1 MKEAAKKQE
10 EAAAMKKR
18 EEEEKE
24 EVEADEMKQEV
35 EPKNEP
41 KAVQL
46 SNEDEDDPPPEANCF
61 RQKRS
66 AQEMGAIDESIKP
79 KRNKRAL
86 LTGENFIKFNS
97 NDDEEN
103 TFY

>member
-10 EAAAMKKR
+10 EAAAVKKR

-24 EVEADEMKQEV
+24 EVKADEMKQEV

-41 KAVQL
+41 KAVKL
-46 SNEDEDDPPPEANCF
+46 SNEDDQPPEANCF
-61 RQKRS
+61 RQKRT
-66 AQEMGAIDESIKP
+66 AQEMGAIDESSKP

-97 NDDEEN
+97 NDDEE
-103 TFY
+103 TAE